1 MPVEEKNL
9 AVSPAP
15 QEDERTQQELLRSLA
30 EQSAI
35 QTVMARKQ
43 LNLTRLSTIF
53 VGVMAAAVVLFVGA
67 ALPKVNSTLAN
78 ADSVLQSMAEVT
90 RQLEEADLTGILDN
104 LDRTLN
110 EGQQSL
116 QDASK
121 ALEKVSQIDFDSL
134 NQAIRDLRQL
144 LENPLGAIFS

>member
-9 AVSPAP
+9 AVASAP

-30 EQSAI
+30 EQFAI

>member
-1 MPVEEKNL
+1 MAWRIPQRTLWPVSYTHLDVYKR
-9 AVSPAP
+9 
-15 QEDERTQQELLRSLA
+15 Q
-30 EQSAI
+30 
-35 QTVMARKQ
+35 
-43 LNLTRLSTIF
+43 
-53 VGVMAAAVVLFVGA
+53 
-67 ALPKVNSTLAN
+67 TLAN

-144 LENPLGAIFS
+144 LDNPLKAIFS

>member
-1 MPVEEKNL
+1 
-9 AVSPAP
+9 
-15 QEDERTQQELLRSLA
+15 
-30 EQSAI
+30 
-35 QTVMARKQ
+35 
-43 LNLTRLSTIF
+43 
-53 VGVMAAAVVLFVGA
+53 MAAAVVLFVGA